1 MSRWLK
7 EHLTRI
13 EPRASRIRVRFVLTY
28 GVMYGQTGSDWV
40 KVSASERHA
49 VDKDKGAKR
58 ESILIGLKEGGNETV
73 KT

>member
-1 MSRWLK
+1 M
-7 EHLTRI
+7 
-13 EPRASRIRVRFVLTY
+13 LTY